1 MRKMILPLALS
12 LILLLSACGAQVPE
26 TDNGAVD
33 KGASA
38 ATDASLRS
46 FTALDLEGNQV
57 DESIFA
63 DYELTMI
70 NIWATY
76 CGPCLNEM
84 PDLGKLAVNYAD
96 KGVRIVG
103 IVADV
108 RQNADGSFDSQMVN
122 TAKELV
128 RKTNANY
135 LHLLPSKD
143 LVTAKLSQVSA
154 VPETIFVD
162 SMGNLV
168 GNSYIGSRSGDSW
181 AAIIDELLSEMQ
193 GELK

>member
-26 TDNGAVD
+26 TDNGAAD

-96 KGVRIVG
+96 KEVRIVG